1 VICGRYAGERVG
13 DANLEERFLASLG
26 MTALVCGM
34 TGWCSGMRSFGIG
47 ATMRI
52 GAGWAEDGVTEWEWQ
67 SLGMKLIGAQSWS
80 QHAS

>member
-1 VICGRYAGERVG
+1 VICGHYAGERVG

-34 TGWCSGMRSFGIG
+34 TGCCSGMRWFGIA
-47 ATMRI
+47 ATIRI
-52 GAGWAEDGVTEWEWQ
+52 VAGWAEDGVTEREWQ
-67 SLGMKLIGAQSWS
+67 SSGMKLIAAKSWS